1 MRGSLTF
8 ASGNDSLT
16 LYPGSIITGGF
27 NGGGGT
33 NSLSLAG
40 ELGSSDTL
48 PGTISNFQSLIKT
61 GDGKW
66 TLSGAVG
73 SNGGGTP
80 LAVQVQDGTLALTG
94 NNAGFNGSVR
104 VDPAGT
110 LEARA
115 QSLPPSVTNNG
126 LVLFNQPDNG
136 TYAGTISGTGSVSK
150 IAAGI
155 LTLSGSNTYQ
165 GGTRIQGG
173 TVAVG
178 ADNAL
183 GAGSGGVALDGGALA
198 FNSSFTLG
206 SGRAVSVTANNGTLS
221 ANAGVTGTLTQA
233 ITGAGALTKDGAG
246 TIVLTSNANSWAG
259 GATIAAG
266 TLQLGNGGAS
276 GNLPGASAI
285 ANNGTLAFNRS
296 DQFTFGNLVTGTGGL
311 SQIGAGTTIL
321 TANNSYAGPT
331 SVTGG
336 ALYVNGTQTGAG
348 PATVGNGATLGGSG
362 RLGGNVTVQSGGT
375 LAPGGVGAVPGTLT
389 VGGDLTLQGGSTL
402 AYSFGQAGVV
412 GGPFNDLTNV
422 GGNLALGGTL
432 NVQTSAG
439 GSFDPGVYRVINYAG
454 SRSGALALGTV
465 PSPGNY
471 FIQTSV
477 DKQVN
482 LVNTNGLTLNYWDGA
497 LGPKNDGQVN
507 GGSGVWTANGAL
519 TNDNWTGMDGA
530 LNAPWTQSAFAVFM
544 GQSGIV
550 SVDSIINGPLLTQ
563 GMQFAAN
570 GYTLV
575 NNTALDAL
583 TLVGVPVSG
592 GPNEAVIRVG
602 DGTAGGAGYTATIAA
617 TLAGAA
623 RLVKTDLGTLV
634 LSGVNTYTGGT
645 AVNGGTLQ
653 VSQDSNMGALA
664 GGLSLN
670 GGTLATTAT
679 FDTARATTLGAGG
692 GSINV
697 AAGTNFGITSAVG
710 GSGALSKLGSGT
722 LVLHADAGYAGG
734 TTISAGTLQLGSG
747 AGARPRA
754 ASWATWPTTARWPS
768 TAATA
773 TPLAGSSAARAAS
786 RSWAAAR
793 PS

>member
-1 MRGSLTF
+1 MRERKQSLVLVPRRLSLLIGAALFGGWPGPAAYAACVTSGTSTTCNTSAPNPATTPIGQGPATASGASVTLQPNAQLAVGNASAISLGDNTTIFLGAGAVVSNTTTSGAGLWTAGNNTVEFGSNGMLTVSAGAKIQALGTQANGEAVNVMGAGNTILNYGLISGGNAAAIWFEDRSKGAANTVDNYGIIQAGNGTSSNVIGNSGSGNVSFINRSGAAVRGSLTF

-454 SRSGALALGTV
+454 SRSALALGTC

-530 LNAPWTQSAFAVFM
+530 LNAR
-544 GQSGIV
+544 
-550 SVDSIINGPLLTQ
+550 GP
-563 GMQFAAN
+563 
-570 GYTLV
+570 
-575 NNTALDAL
+575 
-583 TLVGVPVSG
+583 
-592 GPNEAVIRVG
+592 
-602 DGTAGGAGYTATIAA
+602 
-617 TLAGAA
+617 
-623 RLVKTDLGTLV
+623 
-634 LSGVNTYTGGT
+634 
-645 AVNGGTLQ
+645 
-653 VSQDSNMGALA
+653 
-664 GGLSLN
+664 
-670 GGTLATTAT
+670 
-679 FDTARATTLGAGG
+679 RAPSPCSWG
-692 GSINV
+692 
-697 AAGTNFGITSAVG
+697 
-710 GSGALSKLGSGT
+710 
-722 LVLHADAGYAGG
+722 
-734 TTISAGTLQLGSG
+734 
-747 AGARPRA
+747 RA
-754 ASWATWPTTARWPS
+754 ASSAWTASS
-768 TAATA
+768 TV
-773 TPLAGSSAARAAS
+773 RC
-786 RSWAAAR
+786 
-793 PS
+793 